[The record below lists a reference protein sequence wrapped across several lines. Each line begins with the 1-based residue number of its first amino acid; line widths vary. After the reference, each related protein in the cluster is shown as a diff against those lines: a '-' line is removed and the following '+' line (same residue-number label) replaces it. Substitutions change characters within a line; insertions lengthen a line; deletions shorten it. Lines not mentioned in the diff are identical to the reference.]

1 MLDIPDMSSQ
11 KAISDCNAFESELAC
26 ANSSYAAFEQNKLV
40 CVLDRE
46 QKPSPLMELVH
57 DSFRALVL
65 SPRFSCVGAKSA
77 LHRGTYRMGMYGEM
91 NTPGTN
97 AGLARDIFAFVQEQP
112 YMESGFTTFIATF
125 AEPHPVDE
133 VDFERLLW
141 QQLQALHDLDA
152 PLHAWD
158 TSVSSDPENPAFSFS
173 FAGRAF
179 FIIGMSPASSRWS
192 RRFAWPTLVFNA
204 HNQFEQLR
212 ERGKFRSIRDTIR
225 ARETALQGSYND
237 VLSDFGEQS
246 EARQYAGRAVGQDWR
261 CPFHPHA

>member
-1 MLDIPDMSSQ
+1 MPDILNTAYQDNIQ
-11 KAISDCNAFESELAC
+11 TLNVYDSDLART
-26 ANSSYAAFEQNKLV
+26 NSSYAAFEQNKLV
-40 CVLDRE
+40 CLLDSK
-46 QKPSPLMELVH
+46 QKPSALMELVH

-65 SPRFSCVGAKSA
+65 SSRFSCVGAKAA
-77 LHRGTYRMGMYGEM
+77 LHKGTYRMGMYGEM

-97 AGLARDIFAFVQEQP
+97 AGLARDLFAFVQEQP
-112 YMESGFTTFIATF
+112 YMESGFTTFIASF

-133 VDFERLLW
+133 ADFERLLW

-237 VLSDFGEQS
+237 ALSDFGEQS
-246 EARQYAGRAVGQDWR
+246 EARQYAGRAVEQDWR
-261 CPFHPHA
+261 CPFHAHS